1 MNKINNLINQMY
13 SFEEDPE
20 KMQDMLSGRIAKENV
35 LDPSISAEQLANQ
48 ANNPLFVAPQKFANT
63 ELSDVETEAQKQTA
77 DNKLRRQFTQNTIQ
91 PDVSDY
97 DTQKANLAF
106 PDDMGIVE
114 SGKQTQRD
122 WDTERNNV
130 NALATPQNE
139 YEKLQA
145 KLQELR
151 DLEAAQNETAAKYN
165 FGAKAAGIIGD
176 TLARYNT
183 AAIQK
188 NVKAPIQYSGPKL
201 QEIMGMIGEV
211 KAPGTASQR
220 AELLKEY
227 ELLKKAQGGDLT
239 PYQRENLRLREE
251 SLRLASKKEEGVNTR
266 AGNSL
271 DFRKQE
277 KNELSDKQL
286 ESIASFDK
294 VGTLISDI
302 DSRYKQFEDKL
313 GPYASK
319 LENAKKWIPGDNQ
332 DPEYAAFQATVTD
345 QLSQY
350 IKSLSGLT
358 VSDKERDNLLE
369 SVPTVNDKPNV
380 FKSKLDELNKRLG
393 IYKGAELSAAEK
405 YQGKNIPAQ
414 SKPAPA
420 APVARKTVVQNK
432 NRFDAETGEFLGKA
446 K

>member
-1 MNKINNLINQMY
+1 MDQLKLGQALPTSN
-13 SFEEDPE
+13 
-20 KMQDMLSGRIAKENV
+20 NV
-35 LDPSISAEQLANQ
+35 LDPNITADELANQ
-48 ANNPLFVAPQKFANT
+48 SDNPLFVAPNEFAAT
-63 ELSDVETEAQKQTA
+63 ELADVETQKQVPAYPTNQMMQDEA
-77 DNKLRRQFTQNTIQ
+77 DDIANQQEQDIQDFSGPIQ
-91 PDVSDY
+91 PGV
-97 DTQKANLAF
+97 
-106 PDDMGIVE
+106 VE
-114 SGKQTQRD
+114 SGKITQENFDAVRGN
-122 WDTERNNV
+122 TN
-130 NALATPQNE
+130 PQPSSE

-145 KLQELR
+145 KMQELR
-151 DLEAAQNETAAKYN
+151 DLEAAQNETASKYN
-165 FGAKAAGIIGD
+165 FGAKAAAIIGD

-183 AAIQK
+183 GGIQK
-188 NVKAPIQYSGPKL
+188 NAKTNIQYTGPKL
-201 QEIMGMIGEV
+201 QEMMGIIGEV

-239 PYQRENLRLREE
+239 PYQKENLRLREE

-271 DFRKQE
+271 EFRKQE

-319 LENAKKWIPGDNQ
+319 MENAKKWIPGDNQ

-358 VSDKERDNLLE
+358 VSDKERANLLE
-369 SVPTVNDKPNV
+369 SVPTVSDKPNV

-414 SKPAPA
+414 SKPAQA
-420 APVARKTVVQNK
+420 APAARKTVVQNG